1 MKVPKKLIIVCL
13 ILFAHKNYAQLQ
25 ILNIKTE
32 EPISN
37 VKVFN
42 SNGNI
47 LGISNING
55 NIKSKGYEI
64 KKSDSISIYHSD
76 FTVENLTYKELVDR
90 KKIFLK
96 PTLIKNLEQVII
108 TGEKPRYLKIT
119 GYFLSYQLIDNV
131 AQSFSDGIIEYY
143 IDLKRNK
150 IKTYNL
156 KHSRLFKNKKWIK
169 ELKKKKT
176 KVIGLLG
183 SNILPFNF
191 NEEILLNEWKD
202 RSKKIKD
209 ILNNN
214 ESGALHSDTTSSVL
228 TIEYY
233 TPQNPRRISFLGLET
248 VVDHYLI
255 REKFISRTPDIEK
268 LESVSKYYSSNL
280 KKKGQKIDY
289 QLEQDFYVIDFNY
302 LNKEQYKLETEQ
314 LNQILET
321 NFSTNYWEENF
332 GLIPPKIENKL
343 YNEMEPVKK

>member
-1 MKVPKKLIIVCL
+1 M
-13 ILFAHKNYAQLQ
+13 LFTHKNYAQLQ
-25 ILNIKTE
+25 FLNIETE

-42 SNGNI
+42 RNGNI
-47 LGISNING
+47 LGISNIKG
-55 NIKSKGYEI
+55 NIKSKVYEI
-64 KKSDSISIYHSD
+64 KKSDSLSIFHSD

-90 KKIFLK
+90 EKIFLK
-96 PTLIKNLEQVII
+96 PTQIKNLEQVLI
-108 TGEKPRYLKIT
+108 TGKKPRYLKIT
-119 GYFLSYQLIDNV
+119 GYFLSYQLIDNL

-150 IKTYNL
+150 IKTYNI
-156 KHSRLFKNKKWIK
+156 KDSRLFKNKKWIK
-169 ELKKKKT
+169 ELEKKKSN
-176 KVIGLLG
+176 VISLLG
-183 SNILPFNF
+183 SNILHFNF
-191 NEEILLNEWKD
+191 SEEILLNEWED
-202 RSKKIKD
+202 RSKKFKD
-209 ILNNN
+209 ILNKN
-214 ESGALHSDTTSSVL
+214 EVGAFHSDTTSSVL

-255 REKFISRTPDIEK
+255 REKFISKTPDIEK
-268 LESVSKYYSSNL
+268 LESVSKYYSSKL
-280 KKKGQKIDY
+280 KKKDQEIDY

-332 GLIPPKIENKL
+332 GLIPPNIENKL
-343 YNEMEPVKK
+343 YNNMEPVKK